1 MTPAS
6 KLASRLSNSDPISSS
21 SAHRM
26 VWLTW
31 KTSCSTSTPSARGTR
46 KWTIANA
53 HHAATT
59 SQWGSTRSCPATWWE
74 FWEWIKMCRVLLPT
88 DRLERALS
96 LFPYGK
102 ARCPC
107 RRWGRG
113 QCWCV
118 SGDGEKIGGGKRKIH
133 QCVILFVRCGGGVK
147 YCCSS
152 IEPFTPLSCRAF
164 LFSVSHNN
172 FAVTA
177 TVDTAVVATVFSYC
191 IAAAQPIYIYIWN
204 TPYEVTLRLNKSILS
219 QASLSSTD

>member
-118 SGDGEKIGGGKRKIH
+118 SGDGEKIGGGEKKNTPVRDSICAVRRRCEILLQFHRAIH
-133 QCVILFVRCGGGVK
+133 
-147 YCCSS
+147 
-152 IEPFTPLSCRAF
+152 
-164 LFSVSHNN
+164 
-172 FAVTA
+172 A
-177 TVDTAVVATVFSYC
+177 TVVQSISVFC
-191 IAAAQPIYIYIWN
+191 VPQ
-204 TPYEVTLRLNKSILS
+204 
-219 QASLSSTD
+219 